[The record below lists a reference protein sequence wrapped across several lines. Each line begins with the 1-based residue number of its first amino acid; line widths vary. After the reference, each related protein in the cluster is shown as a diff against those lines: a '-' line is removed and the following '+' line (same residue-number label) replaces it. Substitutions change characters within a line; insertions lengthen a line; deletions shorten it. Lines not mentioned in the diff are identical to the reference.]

1 MRFYF
6 FIERIY
12 IYDKKLCTN
21 FVNFICEDNFND
33 EDKEVMEYVLRVMIF
48 EFLKITG
55 NLIIF
60 YFIGYFIEALI
71 IMLSISLIKPFIG
84 GYHSTTQI
92 RCFFITFVIN
102 ISIIQLSKNCT
113 LNLISLTI
121 ILTASFM
128 AIYHQAPV
136 INKHMPIT
144 KPKLIKKN
152 RKRGLINLILIS
164 IITIVFHIYNIYY
177 SYILTWS
184 ILSLALLM
192 FNRLSWEE
200 NLK

>member
-1 MRFYF
+1 M
-6 FIERIY
+6 I
-12 IYDKKLCTN
+12 KKLCTN

-33 EDKEVMEYVLRVMIF
+33 QDKEIMEYVLRVMIF
-48 EFLKITG
+48 EFLKIAG

-60 YFIGYFIEALI
+60 YFIGYFVEALI

-84 GYHSTTQI
+84 GYHCTTQI
-92 RCFFITFVIN
+92 RCFFITFIIN
-102 ISIIQLSKNCT
+102 ISIILLSKNCT
-113 LNLISLTI
+113 LNLTSIII
-121 ILTASFM
+121 ILTSSFM

-136 INKHMPIT
+136 INEHMPLT
-144 KPKLIKKN
+144 KPELIKKN
-152 RKRGLINLILIS
+152 RKRGLINLTLIS
-164 IITIVFHIYNIYY
+164 LITIVFYLYNIYY